1 MDNRTCCLH
10 LVLSL
15 NVYSY
20 HFPKSFLTLAFG
32 LYSTK
37 IWILISI
44 LWCLHPLRD
53 HVCEGG
59 GQNTHRDM
67 ALLMRHTF
75 LKKVVFIAVIIF
87 SWEGQI
93 LIDNMFIASELF
105 ENTSLKKYILF
116 LIIQRNEFVSKFSFW
131 ENKLMVGYT
140 ELITLVWNKL
150 SGRKSTKIYLL
161 GDPSSTSH

>member
-1 MDNRTCCLH
+1 
-10 LVLSL
+10 
-15 NVYSY
+15 
-20 HFPKSFLTLAFG
+20 
-32 LYSTK
+32 
-37 IWILISI
+37 
-44 LWCLHPLRD
+44 
-53 HVCEGG
+53 
-59 GQNTHRDM
+59 
-67 ALLMRHTF
+67 MRHTF

-93 LIDNMFIASELF
+93 LIDNMLIDSELF

-161 GDPSSTSH
+161 GDPSSTSN

>member
-1 MDNRTCCLH
+1 
-10 LVLSL
+10 
-15 NVYSY
+15 
-20 HFPKSFLTLAFG
+20 
-32 LYSTK
+32 
-37 IWILISI
+37 
-44 LWCLHPLRD
+44 
-53 HVCEGG
+53 
-59 GQNTHRDM
+59 
-67 ALLMRHTF
+67 MRHTF

-93 LIDNMFIASELF
+93 LIDNMLLDSELF

-140 ELITLVWNKL
+140 EVSTLVWSEL